1 MWLVLVAIGVMV
13 LVVLD
18 DVGWISLN
26 LHTQHVKFKF
36 AVFDRAINW
45 DLLKPSHFE

>member
-1 MWLVLVAIGVMV
+1 MWLVVVAIGVIV

-18 DVGWISLN
+18 DVDWISLN
-26 LHTQHVKFKF
+26 LHTQHVKFRS
-36 AVFDRAINW
+36 AVLDRAINW